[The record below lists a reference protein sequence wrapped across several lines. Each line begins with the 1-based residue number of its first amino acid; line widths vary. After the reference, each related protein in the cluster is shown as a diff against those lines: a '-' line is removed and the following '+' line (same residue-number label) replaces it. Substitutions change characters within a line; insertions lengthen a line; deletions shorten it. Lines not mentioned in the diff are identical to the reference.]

1 MITDLGDVNTSLK
14 VLSLI
19 PSATPN
25 VTKARMMFTINIP
38 PSPKLMVIPFR
49 ASNCSF
55 ITNKH
60 QAADLS
66 ATFMVSHYVGLRQ

>member
-1 MITDLGDVNTSLK
+1 
-14 VLSLI
+14 
-19 PSATPN
+19 
-25 VTKARMMFTINIP
+25 MMFTINIP